1 MLLSMTGH
9 GHGTCSQ
16 DGLSVNVEIRTVN
29 SRYAKVNV
37 RCGENYQALEPRI
50 EELVRQ
56 NIRRG
61 TIQVNVRI
69 DRRVSAN
76 SLAVN
81 EEVLQQ
87 YLASLANVT
96 AGQCPREFAV
106 ENMLGLPGVIQETT
120 DRKQSMEADW
130 PTMESAIHQALA
142 HLSEMRNA
150 EGASMEAD
158 LLNNCAAI
166 EQELA
171 GVQEQAPQVARNYQS
186 RILEKINLLLG
197 DTAEVESSDNIKE
210 VAVFADRV
218 DISEEVVRLKTHI
231 EQFRKVIAAS
241 ESQGRKLDFLTQE
254 MFRETN
260 TIGSKANDA
269 TIAQKVV
276 EMKTAIERIREMV
289 QNIE

>member
-1 MLLSMTGH
+1 MTGH

-171 GVQEQAPQVARNYQS
+171 GVQEQAPQVARNYQA

-197 DTAEVESSDNIKE
+197 DTAEIESSDIIKE